1 MNFKSLRAFQ
11 LIVERGSLSAAA
23 GDLCLSQPAVSRLIA
38 QLESELGLVL
48 FNRTGRGLTMSKE
61 GKLFYDTT
69 KDILAGVDEIP
80 RIAKEIQHG
89 GRHLQ
94 LLAGSHIA
102 RAVVSPAL
110 AMLQR
115 EGSKLRCR
123 LDVISDVGLDE
134 LSGGRHFDLAI
145 APITSPVVPPHLE
158 AHRLFSVRVEAVVPR
173 SHRLASRNAISVSDL
188 ADEDLIIPRQE
199 ESYGQ
204 QISRFANRGASA
216 KTFVETQSSLIACQ
230 MACDGVGI
238 ALFDRLSAR
247 GLHLGSAQ
255 FIPLEP
261 DFWMTFAFLH
271 PRGEAL
277 RTGAVAF
284 VDAVRQVIAD
294 FIVAD
299 PLNAAAVRLE

>member
-38 QLESELGLVL
+38 QLENELGLVL
-48 FNRTGRGLTMSKE
+48 FNRTGRGLSMSKE
-61 GKLFYDTT
+61 GKLFYETT
-69 KDILAGVDEIP
+69 RDILAGVDEIP

-115 EGSKLRCR
+115 DGSKLRCR
-123 LDVISDVGLDE
+123 LDVISDVGLDDVA
-134 LSGGRHFDLAI
+134 GGRHFDLAI
-145 APITSPVVPPHLE
+145 APISSPVVPSYLE
-158 AHRLFSVRVEAVVPR
+158 AHPLFSVRIEAVVPR
-173 SHRLASRNAISVSDL
+173 AHRLASRDAVSVADL
-188 ADEDLIIPRQE
+188 ADEDLIIPRHD
-199 ESYGQ
+199 ESYSH
-204 QISRFANRGASA
+204 QISRFANRGATA
-216 KTFVETQSSLIACQ
+216 KSFVETQSSLIACQ

-247 GLHLGSAQ
+247 GLHLGGAH
-255 FIPLEP
+255 FIPIEP
-261 DFWMTFAFLH
+261 DFWMTFAYLH
-271 PRGEAL
+271 PRGEPMRKSAL
-277 RTGAVAF
+277 AF
-284 VDAVRQVIAD
+284 VDAARQVIAD
-294 FIVAD
+294 FIASD
-299 PLNAAAVRLE
+299 MQSAASVRLE